1 MIRFLFVLFAA
12 FTPLVWAKTDR
23 IVAVVNDQ
31 VITLSELQERTQ
43 LSARAMQM
51 GALTAPQVAAL
62 QRRTLMEMIDEQ
74 LQQQYASAS
83 NMAFTRAELQQAK
96 DAAISTMGQ
105 EKWNILTKGLERSG
119 EAKILAEATWARLQT
134 AAVEPRVQVAGPEI
148 DRMIAEMAKSQN
160 RTERNLSMIFI
171 PRETGVSG
179 TDALTLATEVRAQA
193 TAPEATAETFAELA
207 RTYSAVP
214 SAKQGGA
221 LGWMLPGE
229 IPPSIAS
236 GVTDLTEG
244 AISEP
249 LPTNE
254 GVILVR
260 INAVREHQKTVDF
273 EPRQE
278 RLVALIA
285 AETPSDA
292 TAVKALENALKTVSE
307 RAKSIAE
314 IKALL
319 ADNTVI
325 QQFPRSTIIGW
336 VPLIA
341 LQPEVREA
349 VTRTKVGN
357 WSAVFENKGQIS
369 RIFVAEER
377 RVMPPEALALRE
389 RVQKS
394 LLASRMEMESR
405 RFMRELR
412 QRAFV
417 DIRL

>member
-1 MIRFLFVLFAA
+1 MIRYIILFCLALS
-12 FTPLVWAKTDR
+12 PLVWAKTDR

-31 VITLSELQERTQ
+31 VITLAELQERTQ
-43 LSARAMQM
+43 LSARAMQT
-51 GALTAPQVAAL
+51 GALTAQQVSAL

-74 LQQQYASAS
+74 LQQQFAKAS

-105 EKWNILTKGLERSG
+105 ENWNALTKGLEKAG
-119 EAKILAEATWARLQT
+119 EAKVLAEATWARLQAT
-134 AAVEPRVQVAGPEI
+134 AVEPRVQVAGPEI
-148 DRMIAEMAKSQN
+148 DRMISEMAKSQN
-160 RTERNLSMIFI
+160 RTERNLSMIFV
-171 PRETGVSG
+171 PRETGVSS
-179 TDALTLATEVRAQA
+179 TDAIALAQEIREQA
-193 TAPEATAETFAELA
+193 TAPDATAETFAELA

-229 IPPSIAS
+229 IPPVIAS
-236 GVTDLTEG
+236 GIGELPEG

-260 INAVREHQKTVDF
+260 INGVREQQKTVDF

-278 RLVALIA
+278 LMIALLA
-285 AETPSDA
+285 AATPSDT
-292 TAVKALENALKTVSE
+292 TAIKALQSALELASKGVNSIEDVKALLRQE
-307 RAKSIAE
+307 
-314 IKALL
+314 
-319 ADNTVI
+319 DVI
-325 QQFPRSTIIGW
+325 NQFPRSSIVGW
-336 VPLIA
+336 VPLNA
-341 LQPEVREA
+341 LQPEVKKA
-349 VTRTKVGN
+349 VERTKVGT
-357 WSAVFENKGQIS
+357 WSTVVEDKGQIS

-394 LLASRMEMESR
+394 LLSSRVEMEGR